1 MFDLIIKKGQC
12 YIDGDLKDVDVGLK
26 DIKLIGE
33 PECRAPKFN

>member
-1 MFDLIIKKGQC
+1 MLDLIIKKIQC
-12 YIDGDLKDVDVGLK
+12 YIDGKLKDVGVGLK